1 MADRKISQM
10 TELLTPPITSQVPL
24 VDSGLNV
31 RASAENLVNQVL
43 ANSKSLPPPALHAA
57 THAAA
62 GTDPVQLGQSQV
74 TNLTTDLGNKANLV
88 HTHGN
93 LSSNGQIGTTAGLPI
108 VTGVGGAVQAG
119 SFGSTSGT
127 VCAGD
132 DARLSNA
139 RTPTLHAST
148 HAAAGSDPLTLAQ
161 SQITNLTTDLASKAT
176 SAALTAHEADTTAV
190 HGIADTS
197 ALVVTTDSRLSDART
212 PLPHTHGNIQNGGTI
227 GATANLPLITGA
239 SGIITTGAFGTTA
252 NTFCQGNDARLTP
265 YSLPIAS
272 NIVLGGVRVGNTMT
286 IGLDGALNVSNPSK
300 NGTVTS
306 VGLSGGSTGL
316 TVTDSPVTSAGT
328 ITLGG
333 TLAVASGGTGATT
346 QAAARSNLGLGTI
359 ATASATDYV
368 LRVGDSMTG
377 PLQIQVTGDNTPQA
391 YSLALRGSPDGQ
403 GTGGSQLQIYG
414 NQRANVIQTR
424 FSSNAA
430 EPLVAFRKMRGTQ
443 AAPAHVLAGDRL
455 GAVHFSTFRDL
466 TPGNFNPDVLAAATP
481 VEAGRITCA
490 ANSSYVSPNPGID
503 ASLQFRVSTAAESLS
518 HLMTFASN
526 GLTLNPPNNSASGY
540 TVRNS
545 TNNTPSDVYS
555 SWRSH
560 SGGNATVQ
568 NDIVNTYRGY
578 GTASDFLPIPLGGF
592 YVQQLGVTQP
602 STTGTDSGVQMFV
615 GKAGLGAVKEMA
627 VASFNA
633 NGWKGIC
640 GGTTALLPA
649 YQCRAY
655 LRFNGATAT
664 QLAAANMT
672 FTKTS
677 TGTYSV
683 AFAEAM
689 PDTEYSITIT
699 AASPTNNSNT
709 QVTHEISNVTTTG
722 FSFILRPFTIAS
734 PIPGTTDSPSITV
747 LIFRQ

>member
-10 TELLTPPITSQVPL
+10 PELLTPPITSQVPL

-93 LSSNGQIGTTAGLPI
+93 LSSDGKIGTTAGLPI

-132 DARLSNA
+132 DARLSDA

-176 SAALTAHEADTTAV
+176 TAALTAHEADTTAV

-197 ALVVTTDSRLSDART
+197 ALVVTSDSRLSDART
-212 PLPHTHGNIQNGGTI
+212 PLSHTHGNIQNGGTI

-286 IGLDGALNVSNPSK
+286 IGQDGALNVSNPSK

-368 LRVGDSMTG
+368 LRAGDSMTG

-391 YSLALRGSPDGQ
+391 YSLVLRGSPDGL

-414 NQRANVIQTR
+414 NTQANIRQTR
-424 FSSNAA
+424 FSSNAN
-430 EPLVAFRKMRGTQ
+430 EPLIALRKMRGTQ

-455 GAVHFSTFRDL
+455 GSVQFHTFRDL
-466 TPGNFNPDVLAAATP
+466 TPGNFNPDVLAAATV

-490 ANSSYVSPNPGID
+490 ATSSYVSPNPGID
-503 ASLQFRVSTAAESLS
+503 ASIQFRVSTAAQSLA

-526 GLTLNPPNNSASGY
+526 GITLSPASNSAAGY

-545 TNNTPSDVYS
+545 TDNTPSDVYS
-555 SWRSH
+555 SWRSRS
-560 SGGNATVQ
+560 SGTATVV

-578 GTASDFLPIPLGGF
+578 GTASDSLPIPLGGF

-602 STTGTDSGVQMFV
+602 SNTGTDSGVQMFV
-615 GKAGLGAVKEMA
+615 GKAGMGAVKEVA

-655 LRFNGATAT
+655 VRFSGATMSVSASGNAT
-664 QLAAANMT
+664 VTRTGAGNYNIT
-672 FTKTS
+672 FIEALPDAEYAISVTP
-677 TGTYSV
+677 GTNATV
-683 AFAEAM
+683 GTAV
-689 PDTEYSITIT
+689 DIT
-699 AASPTNNSNT
+699 
-709 QVTHEISNVTTTG
+709 NVTASGFTVTTQNQLTL
-722 FSFILRPFTIAS
+722 I
-734 PIPGTTDSPSITV
+734 DPSQMNV
-747 LIFRQ
+747 VVFRK